1 MKVPSFTVEQ
11 TAQLMSVCYDKA
23 LIGIPGT
30 KSCADLAEEYLGKY
44 SDPHLAAKKFI
55 SAQIAKCTTSGFITS
70 LGGVITLPV
79 AIPANLAS
87 VWYVQMRMIATIAT
101 MGGFDPRDDEVQA
114 LAYTCLTG
122 ASIADVC
129 KATGVKTANSSAKAI
144 VNKIPGSLMKSINS
158 KMGYRFITK
167 AGDTGVVNLM
177 KGVPVAGAIVGGGV
191 DFAST
196 IAIAKKACKLFLDKP

>member
-1 MKVPSFTVEQ
+1 
-11 TAQLMSVCYDKA
+11 
-23 LIGIPGT
+23 
-30 KSCADLAEEYLGKY
+30 
-44 SDPHLAAKKFI
+44 
-55 SAQIAKCTTSGFITS
+55 
-70 LGGVITLPV
+70 
-79 AIPANLAS
+79 
-87 VWYVQMRMIATIAT
+87 